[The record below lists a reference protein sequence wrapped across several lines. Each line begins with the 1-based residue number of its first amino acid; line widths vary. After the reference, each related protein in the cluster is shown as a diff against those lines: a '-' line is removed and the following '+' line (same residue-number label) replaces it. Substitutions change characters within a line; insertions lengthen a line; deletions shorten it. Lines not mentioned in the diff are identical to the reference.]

1 MLKPHDR
8 IFIRL
13 DTIPERD
20 GMTDGQT
27 DGNGL
32 ASTAVCMANPCGRAV
47 KMK

>member
-13 DTIPERD
+13 DTIPECD

-27 DGNGL
+27 EM
-32 ASTAVCMANPCGRAV
+32 V
-47 KMK
+47 